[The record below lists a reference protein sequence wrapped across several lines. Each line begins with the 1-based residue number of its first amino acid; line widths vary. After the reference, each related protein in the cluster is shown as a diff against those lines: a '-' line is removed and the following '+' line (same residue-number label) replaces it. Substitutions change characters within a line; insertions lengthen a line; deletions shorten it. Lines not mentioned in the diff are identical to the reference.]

1 MVGIS
6 NVWLVVGM
14 TPIAIGMASLVNEIH
29 NDRQVYRR
37 ALGAWHR
44 LASSIGEDFDLSNL
58 PCWRTAKRHVDT
70 P

>member
-1 MVGIS
+1 MF
-6 NVWLVVGM
+6 WLVVGM
-14 TPIAIGMASLVNEIH
+14 TPIAVGMGSLVNEIH
-29 NDRQVYRR
+29 NDRKYSAGRFS
-37 ALGAWHR
+37 AWRR